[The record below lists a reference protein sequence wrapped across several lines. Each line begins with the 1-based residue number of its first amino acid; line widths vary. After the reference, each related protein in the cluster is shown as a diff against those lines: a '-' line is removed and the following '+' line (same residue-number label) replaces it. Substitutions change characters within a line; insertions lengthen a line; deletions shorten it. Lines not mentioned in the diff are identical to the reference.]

1 MLYLF
6 KRTPTP
12 QICLVACLPLQALNM
27 NDPEVQEGIDILE
40 SVWYVLAVSIVEM
53 AIDTYKLNEDQA
65 RALRDV
71 YLKQNNYYVVLQT

>member
-1 MLYLF
+1 M
-6 KRTPTP
+6 
-12 QICLVACLPLQALNM
+12 VACLPHQALNM

>member
-1 MLYLF
+1 
-6 KRTPTP
+6 
-12 QICLVACLPLQALNM
+12 M

-53 AIDTYKLNEDQA
+53 AIHTYKLNEDQA